1 MFRFF
6 LSVLFFFSSV
16 TMTAQAA
23 FETDTFKTSAGELK
37 ITFIGHGSL
46 HFFHNGLNV
55 YIDPYG
61 PLADYGQLPKAD
73 IIFVTHQHQD
83 HFDRAAI
90 DKIRQEQTLLFLT
103 AACLPAPPASRILK
117 NGEHGTAR
125 GINFAVVPAYNI
137 ANLRANGL
145 PFHPRG
151 EGNGY
156 VLTFADLRVYI
167 AGDTEN
173 IPEMA
178 ELKNIAIAFLPMNL
192 PYTMT
197 PEMAAKAAR
206 SIQPQVLYPYHYGD
220 TDPQQLPLL
229 LADEANIAVRIRKMN

>member
-1 MFRFF
+1 MLRFF
-6 LSVLFFFSSV
+6 LGVLFFFSSV

-46 HFFHNGLNV
+46 LFSHNGLNI

-61 PLADYGQLPKAD
+61 QLADYGRLPKAD
-73 IIFVTHQHQD
+73 LIFVTHQHQD

-90 DKIRQEQTLLFLT
+90 DKIRQEQTQLFLT
-103 AACLPAPPASRILK
+103 AACQPAPPASRILK
-117 NGEHGTAR
+117 NDEHGSVR
-125 GINFAVVPAYNI
+125 GIDFAVVPAYNI
-137 ANLRANGL
+137 VHLRANGL

-156 VLTFADLRVYI
+156 VLTFADFRVYV

-197 PEMAAKAAR
+197 AEMAAKAAR
-206 SIQPQVLYPYHYGD
+206 SFKPKILYPYHYGD
-220 TDPQQLPLL
+220 TDPQRLPLL